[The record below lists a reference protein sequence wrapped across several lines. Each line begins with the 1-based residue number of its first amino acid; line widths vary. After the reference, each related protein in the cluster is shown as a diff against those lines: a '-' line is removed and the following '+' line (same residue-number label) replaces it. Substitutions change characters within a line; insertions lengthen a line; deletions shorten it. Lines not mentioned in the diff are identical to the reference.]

1 MRPGGPMSNRM
12 TLLESDLMM
21 HAQQAVQ
28 YSQRPDSGHN
38 VMDKRKS
45 LNQTGVYNEI

>member
-1 MRPGGPMSNRM
+1 MSNRM

-21 HAQQAVQ
+21 HGQQQPMQ
-28 YSQRPDSGHN
+28 YSQRPDSGNN

>member
-1 MRPGGPMSNRM
+1 MSNRM
-12 TLLESDLMM
+12 TMLESDLMM
-21 HAQQAVQ
+21 HPQQPMQ
-28 YSQRPDSGHN
+28 YSQRPDSGNN